1 MHATSSRAFKLGQV
15 RQACTDIPTC
25 LQDKKGRQ
33 NASKAKREA
42 RLAVLGQA
50 QVVGCTLSAAGGELA
65 SLLGNALHFDGLIID
80 EVLASLSA
88 LPGYQNVSSFI

>member
-1 MHATSSRAFKLGQV
+1 MRFTKSALLMTDALPTSLC
-15 RQACTDIPTC
+15 QAWHIM
-25 LQDKKGRQ
+25 QEKKGRQ
-33 NASKAKREA
+33 AVVKAKREA

-80 EVLASLSA
+80 EVGCC
-88 LPGYQNVSSFI
+88 LPRPCMCQSS